1 MLDLNLIADQ
11 IFFIDGAP
19 ELEQELPLWRGSC
32 SSQKMAAPT
41 PQHCEPRTWN
51 GEWLTGAGFLRAA
64 SWFCRMK
71 VEIHFSRSNA
81 TPYRLK
87 IKIMFCS
94 LLLFVHGVGSQKKN
108 SNVAKKGPDQ
118 QRILN
123 SHTIKSLSTPHL
135 RHVTDFTLGMFRQFS
150 IY

>member
-1 MLDLNLIADQ
+1 MGLT
-11 IFFIDGAP
+11 FYKFI
-19 ELEQELPLWRGSC
+19 
-32 SSQKMAAPT
+32 SQS
-41 PQHCEPRTWN
+41 HN
-51 GEWLTGAGFLRAA
+51 GFYFHLQAFIILTL
-64 SWFCRMK
+64 
-71 VEIHFSRSNA
+71 
-81 TPYRLK
+81 T
-87 IKIMFCS
+87 FCS
-94 LLLFVHGVGSQKKN
+94 LLLFGHGVGSRKKN